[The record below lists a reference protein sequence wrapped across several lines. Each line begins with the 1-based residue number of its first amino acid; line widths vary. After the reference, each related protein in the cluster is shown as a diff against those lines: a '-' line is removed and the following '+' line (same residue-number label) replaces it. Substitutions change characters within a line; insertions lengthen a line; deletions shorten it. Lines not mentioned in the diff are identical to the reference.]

1 MEDCLDAVGKK
12 VIDEMNSKLLVEP
25 TVEEITT
32 SMQSMSPLKA
42 PGSNGF
48 SACFYQ
54 ANWAAIQS
62 EVCQAVL
69 QFFNSGRLGD
79 GINTTYSALIP
90 KVQNPM
96 SVSNFKP
103 ICFCNVIYK
112 LISKVLANRLKPI
125 LSQIISCVQSA
136 FLPERLIYD
145 NVIIA
150 FETLHTMHHKLWSK
164 EV

>member
-12 VIDEMNSKLLVEP
+12 VTDEMNSKLLVEP

-32 SMQSMSPLKA
+32 AMQGMSPLKA

-62 EVCQAVL
+62 EVCEAVM
-69 QFFNSGRLGD
+69 QFFNLSRLGD

-103 ICFCNVIYK
+103 IYFCNVIYK
-112 LISKVLANRLKPI
+112 LIAKVLANRLTPI
-125 LSQIISCVQSA
+125 LS
-136 FLPERLIYD
+136 
-145 NVIIA
+145 
-150 FETLHTMHHKLWSK
+150 
-164 EV
+164 